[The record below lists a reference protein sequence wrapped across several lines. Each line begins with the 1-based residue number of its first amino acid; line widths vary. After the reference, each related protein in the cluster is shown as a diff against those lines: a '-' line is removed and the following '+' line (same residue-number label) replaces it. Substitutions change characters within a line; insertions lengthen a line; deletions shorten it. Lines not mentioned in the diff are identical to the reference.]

1 MRWFAQ
7 AKANPARATEHLV
20 AMLEFKSSAPLT
32 LGVELELML
41 VNTRD
46 YNLAPDADDLL
57 RRATRDAPG
66 GELKPE
72 ITQSMVEINTSVHE
86 RYPELLAEL
95 HGTRDVIAGHARK
108 MNVAIAGGGT
118 HPFQKWSD
126 RKIYPTER
134 FLSVSEKY
142 GFLAKQFT
150 VFGQHVHIGCAS
162 ADDAIYLN
170 HALIPYLPHFIA
182 LAASSPFY
190 QGVDTAF
197 DSSRLSIVNAFPL
210 SGTMPLVRSWQEFSR
225 YYDRMLGL
233 GIIASMKDFY
243 WDIRPKPEYG
253 TVEIRVC
260 DTPLTVDCA
269 AQIAAFAQALARWLW
284 EKHAVEITPD
294 LYLAHSHNRF
304 QACRHGFA
312 GTLVDAATGGT
323 RTVGEDLR
331 RVLDQLAPHA
341 RALGSDA
348 AFVAL
353 RTTLDQGNHAGW
365 LRNAFA
371 ETGTLTDVVRRQA
384 ALWAG
389 A

>member
-1 MRWFAQ
+1 M
-7 AKANPARATEHLV
+7 PDLD
-20 AMLEFKSSAPLT
+20 FKTSAALSI
-32 LGVELELML
+32 GVELELML

-46 YNLAPDADDLL
+46 FNLAPDADDLL
-57 RRATRDAPG
+57 RRATREAPG

-95 HGTRDVIAGHARK
+95 RGTRDVLAGHARK

-150 VFGQHVHIGCAS
+150 VFGQHVHIGCAN
-162 ADDAIYLN
+162 AEDAIYLN
-170 HALIPYLPHFIA
+170 HALIRYVPHFIA

-210 SGTMPLVRSWQEFSR
+210 SGTMPLVASWTEFKR
-225 YYDRMLGL
+225 YYDRMFDL
-233 GIIASMKDFY
+233 GIVASMKDFY

-260 DTPLTVDCA
+260 DTPLTVERA
-269 AQIAAFAQALARWLW
+269 AEIAAFAQALARWLW
-284 EKHAVEITPD
+284 EARPIDVTPD
-294 LYLAHSHNRF
+294 LYLTHSYNRF

-312 GTLVDAATGGT
+312 GTLIDARAGVT
-323 RTVGEDLR
+323 RTIGEDLR
-331 RVLDQLAPHA
+331 ETLRELAPHA
-341 RALGSDA
+341 RMLGSEDA
-348 AFVAL
+348 FAAL
-353 RTTLDQGNHAGW
+353 NATVQQGNHAAW
-365 LRNAFA
+365 LREVFA
-371 ETGTLTDVVRRQA
+371 ETETLPDVVRRQA
-384 ALWAG
+384 ELWAG
-389 A
+389 RT

>member
-1 MRWFAQ
+1 MPTLDF
-7 AKANPARATEHLV
+7 T
-20 AMLEFKSSAPLT
+20 SSDALT
-32 LGVELELML
+32 FGVELELQL

-46 YNLAPDADDLL
+46 FNLAPDADDLL
-57 RRATRDAPG
+57 RRATREAPQ

-72 ITQSMVEINTSVHE
+72 ITQSMVEINTSVH
-86 RYPELLAEL
+86 RHYPELLAEL
-95 HGTRDVIAGHARK
+95 RATRDVLTRHARK

-118 HPFQKWSD
+118 HPFQKWSE

-162 ADDAIYLN
+162 ADDAVYLN
-170 HALIPYLPHFIA
+170 LALIRYVPHFIA

-197 DSSRLSIVNAFPL
+197 DSSRLSVVNAFPL
-210 SGTMPLVRSWQEFSR
+210 SGTMPFVRNWAEFNR
-225 YYDRMLGL
+225 YYDRMFDL
-233 GIIASMKDFY
+233 GIVASMKDFY

-260 DTPLTVDCA
+260 DTPLTVDRA
-269 AQIAAFAQALARWLW
+269 AQIAAFAQALASWLW
-284 EKHAVEITPD
+284 ETRPD
-294 LYLAHSHNRF
+294 ISPDIYLTHSYNRF

-312 GTLVDAATGGT
+312 GTLIDVASGASRPLAD
-323 RTVGEDLR
+323 DLR
-331 RVLDQLAPHA
+331 ETLDRLAPHA
-341 RALGSDA
+341 AMLGSQDALSALHTTLSQGSDA
-348 AFVAL
+348 A
-353 RTTLDQGNHAGW
+353 W
-365 LRNAFA
+365 LRGQFA
-371 ETGTLTDVVRRQA
+371 STGTLTDVVRRQA

-389 A
+389 

>member
-1 MRWFAQ
+1 MPELPF
-7 AKANPARATEHLV
+7 KA
-20 AMLEFKSSAPLT
+20 SAALT
-32 LGVELELML
+32 FGVELELML

-46 YNLAPDADDLL
+46 FNLAPDADDLL
-57 RRATRDAPG
+57 RRATREAPG

-95 HGTRDVIAGHARK
+95 RGTRDVLAGHARK

-162 ADDAIYLN
+162 ADDAIYLT
-170 HALIPYLPHFIA
+170 HALIRYVPHFIA

-210 SGTMPLVRSWQEFSR
+210 SGTMPLVASWAEFNR
-225 YYDRMLGL
+225 YYDRMFDL
-233 GIIASMKDFY
+233 GIVASMKDFY

-260 DTPLTVDCA
+260 DTPLTVDRA
-269 AQIAAFAQALARWLW
+269 AQIAAFAQALARRL
-284 EKHAVEITPD
+284 VEERPIDVGAD
-294 LYLAHSHNRF
+294 LYLTHSHNRF

-312 GTLVDAATGGT
+312 GTLVDAARGSS
-323 RTVGEDLR
+323 RPLADDLR
-331 RVLDQLAPHA
+331 ETLLSLAA
-341 RALGSDA
+341 DASALGSQDA
-348 AFVAL
+348 FAAL
-353 RTTLDQGNHAGW
+353 IATLDTGNHAAW
-365 LRNAFA
+365 LRQQFA
-371 ETGTLTDVVRRQA
+371 DSGTLTDVVRRQS
-384 ALWAG
+384 ALWSG
-389 A
+389 

>member
-1 MRWFAQ
+1 MPELGFTR
-7 AKANPARATEHLV
+7 
-20 AMLEFKSSAPLT
+20 SAALSV
-32 LGVELELML
+32 GVELELML

-46 YNLAPDADDLL
+46 FNLAPDADDLL
-57 RRATRDAPG
+57 RRATREAPG

-72 ITQSMVEINTSVHE
+72 ITQSMIEINTSVHE
-86 RYPELLAEL
+86 RYPALLAEL
-95 HGTRDVIAGHARK
+95 LATRDVLASHARR
-108 MNVAIAGGGT
+108 MNVAIAGGCT

-170 HALIPYLPHFIA
+170 HALIRYVPHVIA

-210 SGTMPLVRSWQEFSR
+210 SGTMPLVASWAEFNR
-225 YYDRMLGL
+225 YYDRMFDL
-233 GIIASMKDFY
+233 GIVASMKDFY

-260 DTPLTVDCA
+260 DTPLTVDRA
-269 AQIAAFAQALARWLW
+269 AQVAAFAQALARRLW
-284 EKHAVEITPD
+284 DERPIEVTPD

-304 QACRHGFA
+304 QACRHGLA
-312 GTLVDAATGGT
+312 GTLVDAASG
-323 RTVGEDLR
+323 RSRPLAEDLR
-331 RVLDQLAPHA
+331 ETLDQLAPHA
-341 RALGSDA
+341 QVLGSEDA
-348 AFVAL
+348 FTAL
-353 RTTLDQGNHAGW
+353 LATVEQGNHAAW
-365 LRNAFA
+365 LRNVFT
-371 ETGTLTDVVRRQA
+371 EHQTLPDVVRRQSEFWA
-384 ALWAG
+384 A
-389 A
+389 

>member
-1 MRWFAQ
+1 M
-7 AKANPARATEHLV
+7 PA
-20 AMLEFKSSAPLT
+20 LEFRKSVALT
-32 LGVELELML
+32 VGVELELML

-46 YNLAPDADDLL
+46 FNLAPDADDLL
-57 RRATRDAPG
+57 RRATREAPG

-95 HGTRDVIAGHARK
+95 RGTRDVLTGHARK

-150 VFGQHVHIGCAS
+150 VFGQHVHIGCAYP
-162 ADDAIYLN
+162 DDAIYLN
-170 HALIPYLPHFIA
+170 HALIRYVPHFIA

-210 SGTMPLVRSWQEFSR
+210 SGTMPLVSSWAEFNR
-225 YYDRMLGL
+225 YYDRMFDL
-233 GIIASMKDFY
+233 GIVASMKDFY
-243 WDIRPKPEYG
+243 WDVRPKPEYG
-253 TVEIRVC
+253 TVEVRVC
-260 DTPLTVDCA
+260 DTPLTVDRA

-284 EKHAVEITPD
+284 ETRPIDVTPD
-294 LYLAHSHNRF
+294 LYLTHSHNRF

-312 GTLVDAATGGT
+312 GTLLDARNGTT
-323 RTVGEDLR
+323 RTIADDLR
-331 RVLDQLAPHA
+331 ETLREIQPHA
-341 RALGSDA
+341 QLLGSQDA
-348 AFVAL
+348 FAAL
-353 RTTLDQGNHAGW
+353 HATVTQGNDAGW
-365 LRNAFA
+365 LRSVLT
-371 ETGTLTDVVRRQA
+371 ETATLTDVVRRQA
-384 ALWAG
+384 ERWAT
-389 A
+389 

>member
-1 MRWFAQ
+1 MTDF
-7 AKANPARATEHLV
+7 PRAMPGL
-20 AMLEFKSSAPLT
+20 AFKSATALT
-32 LGVELELML
+32 FGVELELML

-46 YNLAPDADDLL
+46 FNLAPDADDLL

-86 RYPELLAEL
+86 HYPQLLAEL
-95 HGTRDVIAGHARK
+95 RATRDVLAGHARK

-150 VFGQHVHIGCAS
+150 VFGQHVHIGCGS
-162 ADDAIYLN
+162 ADDAIYLT
-170 HALIPYLPHFIA
+170 HALIRYVPHFIA

-197 DSSRLSIVNAFPL
+197 DSSRLSVVNAFPL
-210 SGTMPLVRSWQEFSR
+210 SGTMPLVRSWAEFEG

-233 GIIASMKDFY
+233 GIVASMKDFY

-260 DTPLTVDCA
+260 DTPLTVDRA

-284 EKHAVEITPD
+284 EARPIDVTPD
-294 LYLAHSHNRF
+294 VYLAHSHNRF

-312 GTLVDAATGGT
+312 GTLIDAASG
-323 RTVGEDLR
+323 RSRPLADDLLET
-331 RVLDQLAPHA
+331 LDTLAPHA
-341 RALGSDA
+341 QMLGSREAFAALRATVEDGNDA
-348 AFVAL
+348 A
-353 RTTLDQGNHAGW
+353 W
-365 LRNAFA
+365 LRRAFA
-371 ETGTLTDVVRRQA
+371 ETGTLPDVVRRQA
-384 ALWAG
+384 KLWAG
-389 A
+389 EAAA

>member
-1 MRWFAQ
+1 
-7 AKANPARATEHLV
+7 
-20 AMLEFKSSAPLT
+20 
-32 LGVELELML
+32 ML

-46 YNLAPDADDLL
+46 FNLAPDADDLL
-57 RRATRDAPG
+57 RRATREAPG

-95 HGTRDVIAGHARK
+95 RGTRDVLAGHARK

-150 VFGQHVHIGCAS
+150 VFGQHVHIGCAN
-162 ADDAIYLN
+162 AEDAIYLN
-170 HALIPYLPHFIA
+170 HALIRYVPHFIA

-210 SGTMPLVRSWQEFSR
+210 SGTMPLVASWTEFKR
-225 YYDRMLGL
+225 YYDRMFDL
-233 GIIASMKDFY
+233 GIVASMKDFY

-260 DTPLTVDCA
+260 DTPLTVERA
-269 AQIAAFAQALARWLW
+269 AEIAAFAQALARWLW
-284 EKHAVEITPD
+284 EARPIDVTPD
-294 LYLAHSHNRF
+294 LYLTHSYNRF

-312 GTLVDAATGGT
+312 GTLIDARAGVT
-323 RTVGEDLR
+323 RTIGGDLR
-331 RVLDQLAPHA
+331 ETLRELAPHA
-341 RALGSDA
+341 RMLGSEDA
-348 AFVAL
+348 FAALNATVA
-353 RTTLDQGNHAGW
+353 QGNHAAW
-365 LRNAFA
+365 LREVFA
-371 ETGTLTDVVRRQA
+371 ETETLPDVVRRQA
-384 ALWAG
+384 ELWAG
-389 A
+389 RT